1 MNGLLGRKVGM
12 TSIFKGDGTVVPVTL
27 IEAGPC
33 YVVQVKTEERD
44 GYRAV
49 QLGYL
54 PKKETR
60 LPKPALGHLKK
71 AGVPALGILKEFEL
85 APELEIKPGDA
96 VTVEGF
102 VAGEKV
108 DISGISKGR
117 GFAGVMKRHNF
128 KGAQRTHGQSDRQ
141 RAPGSLG
148 QSSDPSRVF
157 KGLRMAGR
165 MGNERVTAKNLT
177 VVRVDAQKNILA
189 VKGAVPGP
197 NNGFVEIRK
206 VQR

>member
-1 MNGLLGRKVGM
+1 MNGLLGKKIGM
-12 TSIFKGDGTVVPVTL
+12 TSIFRADGTVVPVTL

-44 GYRAV
+44 GYSAI

-54 PKKETR
+54 PKKEKV
-60 LPKPALGHLKK
+60 LSKPVLGHVKK
-71 AGVPALGILKEFEL
+71 AGAPPLGILKEFTSASGSEL
-85 APELEIKPGDA
+85 KPGDA
-96 VTVEGF
+96 VTVERF
-102 VAGEKV
+102 AAGEKV

-117 GFAGVMKRHNF
+117 GFAGVMKRHKF
-128 KGAQRTHGQSDRQ
+128 SGAQRTHGQSDRQ

-165 MGNERVTAKNLT
+165 MGGERVTAKNLT
-177 VVRVDAQKNILA
+177 IVRVDAQKNILA

-197 NNGFVEIRK
+197 NNGYVEIRK
-206 VQR
+206 AQR

>member
-1 MNGLLGRKVGM
+1 MNGILGKKLGM
-12 TSIFKGDGTVVPVTL
+12 TSIFKADGTVVPVTL

-33 YVVQVKTEERD
+33 QVVQVKTAERD

-54 PKKETR
+54 PKKEKSMT
-60 LPKPALGHLKK
+60 KAALGHLKK
-71 AGVPALGILKEFEL
+71 AGIPPLGILKEFEL
-85 APELEIKPGDA
+85 PAESEAKPGD
-96 VTVEGF
+96 TVSVERF
-102 VAGEKV
+102 AAGEKV
-108 DISGISKGR
+108 DIAGISKGR
-117 GFAGVMKRHNF
+117 GFAGVMKRHHF
-128 KGAQRTHGQSDRQ
+128 SGAQRTHGQSDRQ

-177 VVRVDAQKNILA
+177 VVRVDAQRNILA
-189 VKGAVPGP
+189 IKGAVPGP
-197 NNGFVEIRK
+197 TNGFVEIRK

>member
-1 MNGLLGRKVGM
+1 MNGLLGKKLGM
-12 TSIFKGDGTVVPVTL
+12 TSIFKADGTVVPVTL

-33 YVVQVKTEERD
+33 HIVQVKTAERD

-54 PKKETR
+54 PKKEKGLT
-60 LPKPALGHLKK
+60 KAALGHLKK
-71 AGVPALGILKEFEL
+71 AGVSPLGVLKEFEL
-85 APELEIKPGDA
+85 SGQSEAKPGDTI
-96 VTVEGF
+96 TVERF
-102 VAGEKV
+102 TAGEKV

-117 GFAGVMKRHNF
+117 GFAGVMKRHHF
-128 KGAQRTHGQSDRQ
+128 SGAQRTHGQSDRQ

-157 KGLRMAGR
+157 KGLRMAGH
-165 MGNERVTAKNLT
+165 MGNARVTAKNLT

-189 VKGAVPGP
+189 IKGAVPGP